1 MMNPFTEVNWNPDRA
16 GRKKF
21 ALSLLIGFPCL
32 AAVLLLVGHF
42 THGRWKPGLIW
53 LGAIGAGLGLV
64 FWLLPGI
71 ARPFYVVWYFIGC
84 CIGFVM
90 GNLMLSL
97 FFYVVITLVGW
108 IMGALGRRS
117 LAKGFD
123 RSKATY
129 WDDGHNKL
137 DSKAYYRQF

>member
-21 ALSLLIGFPCL
+21 AVSLLIGFPCI
-32 AAVLLLVGHF
+32 AAALLLFGHF
-42 THGRWKPGLIW
+42 THGGWKPGLVW
-53 LGAIGAGLGLV
+53 LGVIGAALGLV

-84 CIGFVM
+84 CLGFVM
-90 GNLMLSL
+90 GNLLLSL
-97 FFYVVITLVGW
+97 FFYVVITLIGW
-108 IMGALGRRS
+108 LMLALGRRS
-117 LAKGFD
+117 LTKGFN
-123 RSKATY
+123 RARTTY
-129 WDDGHNKL
+129 WDEANKKL